1 MSHEGQ
7 ENQGTGLKD
16 VYDILVKT
24 PQERV
29 ISLTFQ
35 LGDSAEDNI
44 IHALCLIILQRE
56 EQALNKLQMLTDN
69 YLANH
74 LAEMWKMSGG
84 KLEDFAVHC
93 GNSQEFTGES
103 LAALAR
109 IFKVLSEQGLCD
121 KLLRNLAY
129 KRALSTDSQKASNCE
144 HLEYDQ
150 LREEAKVVCGPQFA
164 EWMCSSVRDL
174 TLESSHDPHSSPDEV
189 NTTLKVTQSQDQ
201 SENGLPSPLQVSS
214 SQPSYP
220 THLEISLPTTA
231 TFQDDKITPETP
243 GSPTQSSA
251 IPVVNEV
258 KTAPEEAKLKSN
270 KPPMFK
276 DTKMD
281 AAFAAECSKK
291 ETPNQTTE
299 TKFALPT
306 ATSIFPPKMT
316 VPNEIH
322 ESKGAEEEEEEEVFY
337 AFVILHAQ
345 EDAEVAESLKEKL
358 ETIIGSDGATF
369 SEDFAIPGKSTLKC
383 IEDAIYNSAFTLPLL
398 THNFSRL
405 LEVKTDSALINS
417 INNKPK
423 HNTVIPLLPLENRMP
438 KQNMPIVLQ
447 TIVPLDE
454 SKNFKRKTQKALSPV
469 KIKEQRKIW
478 MEEQSVKKQ
487 MERQETLKRLNEH
500 HKKLIQEHKTAQ
512 LLEQETLNLLMA
524 RHRNI
529 LSPMDFPSTW
539 QPQPSIQ
546 ITNARYIMIGN
557 DSQMTVDFGGGSEKD
572 DSIQSD
578 EDQ

>member
-7 ENQGTGLKD
+7 ENQGTGLKN
-16 VYDILVKT
+16 VYDILVKA
-24 PQERV
+24 PLERV
-29 ISLTFQ
+29 LSLTFQ
-35 LGDSAEDNI
+35 LGESAEDNI

-93 GNSQEFTGES
+93 GNSHEFTGES

-109 IFKVLSEQGLCD
+109 IFKVLSEQRLCD

-129 KRALSTDSQKASNCE
+129 ERALSTDSQKTSNCE
-144 HLEYDQ
+144 HLGYDQ

-164 EWMCSSVRDL
+164 KWMCSFRDL
-174 TLESSHDPHSSPDEV
+174 TLDSSHDPHSGPDEV

-220 THLEISLPTTA
+220 SHLEISIPTTA
-231 TFQDDKITPETP
+231 TFQGDKITPETP
-243 GSPTQSSA
+243 GGPTQSIA

-258 KTAPEEAKLKSN
+258 KTAPEEDNLKSK
-270 KPPMFK
+270 KPPLFK

-316 VPNEIH
+316 VPNKMHEI
-322 ESKGAEEEEEEEVFY
+322 KGAEEEEEELVFY

-369 SEDFAIPGKSTLKC
+369 SEDFAIPGKSTLRC
-383 IEDAIYNSAFTLPLL
+383 IEDAIHNSAFTLPLL

-405 LEVKTDSALINS
+405 LEMKTDSALINS

-438 KQNMPIVLQ
+438 KQSMPIVLQ
-447 TIVPLDE
+447 TLVPLDE
-454 SKNFKRKTQKALSPV
+454 SKNFKKKTQKALSPA
-469 KIKEQRKIW
+469 KIKEQRRIW

-487 MERQETLKRLNEH
+487 IERQETLKRLNEH
-500 HKKLIQEHKTAQ
+500 HKKLIQECKTAQ
-512 LLEQETLNLLMA
+512 VLEQETLSLLMA
-524 RHRNI
+524 RTHNI
-529 LSPMDFPSTW
+529 LSPSTW
-539 QPQPSIQ
+539 QQQPNIQ
-546 ITNARYIMIGN
+546 ITNAKYIMIGN

-572 DSIQSD
+572 DSIQRD
-578 EDQ
+578 EEQ